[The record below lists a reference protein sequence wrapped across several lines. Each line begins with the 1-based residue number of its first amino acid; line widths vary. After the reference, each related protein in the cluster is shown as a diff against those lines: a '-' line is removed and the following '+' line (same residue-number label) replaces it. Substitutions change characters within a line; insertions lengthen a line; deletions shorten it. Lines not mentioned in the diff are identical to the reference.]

1 MLKSVDRKMLM
12 YVFLMVVI
20 FSLSWSFA
28 LFAIPVESS
37 GADVFGPAIVGG
49 SDQTIALKSDGS
61 IWAWGENDNGEVG
74 NGSFDAKVLLPVQ
87 VLTDGVSIAAGDD
100 HSMAIRSDGTV
111 WAWGANN
118 DGQLGI
124 NDTEAD
130 NKSTAIRVKGAE
142 GEGVLS
148 DITAIS
154 GGEDHS
160 LALKSDGSVWAWGED
175 LHGQVGVNDNKG
187 ADKFYPV
194 QVVGVDGVGSL
205 TEVSSIAAGDD
216 HSLALKIDG
225 TVWAWGEDN
234 DGQLGDNDGNGEDKL
249 TPVQVKGSGG
259 NGFLTDIVGIAA
271 GEDHSLALKSDGTV
285 WAWGENDDGQL
296 GDNDDTKA
304 DKLTPVQ
311 VTGLAGAGNL
321 TNVVAIAAGKDHS
334 LAMKADGSVWA
345 WGEDTDGQL
354 GDNDSASSKPDKLT
368 PVQVRDSSGSGFFD
382 KATAISAGK
391 DHSLALKSDGSAWA
405 WGENLNGQ
413 IGNRDGTGS
422 DQIVPVKV
430 LELVV
435 ADTGDA
441 ADKSDVDV
449 GNTPVTDTTAPN
461 IFQGISTQ
469 GNGRYVRGTINL
481 QAKATDDYG
490 VSILNYF
497 LDATSNL
504 IGSSAINPYSVDWN
518 TKSAS
523 NGRHNILTYAHDAAQ
538 NNSNVSTHL
547 NVDNYKPKTYGK
559 RTMARRLS
567 AKKAPRYLKLYRHYR
582 AKQIKSKNRVLRR
595 RYAKAKNKYLRAYRD
610 AKKQMATARLKWKVR
625 DPYTGNKS
633 NVKIKIQKLVKSKIR
648 TKRKARYL
656 RQYRAW
662 RAKYLKTKNRR
673 LRARYKKRASKYLR
687 AYRKTKTVIYKT
699 VKNVNYG
706 LTGINKWRSYRYRIN
721 KAGQYRYLVYATDRA
736 GNKQQNIAKGS
747 FRIR

>member
-12 YVFLMVVI
+12 NVFLMVVI
-20 FSLSWSFA
+20 FSLSWSFV
-28 LFAIPVESS
+28 LFAIQVESS
-37 GADVFGPAIVGG
+37 RADTIGPAIVGG
-49 SDQTIALKSDGS
+49 SDQTIALKTDGS

-111 WAWGANN
+111 WTWGANN

-124 NDTEAD
+124 NDTDAD
-130 NKSTAIRVKGAE
+130 NKSTAVRVKGAE
-142 GEGVLS
+142 GEGTLGN
-148 DITAIS
+148 IIAIS

-175 LHGQVGVNDNKG
+175 LHGQVGANDNKG

-194 QVVGVDGVGSL
+194 QVVGPDAAGSL

-216 HSLALKIDG
+216 HSLALKTDG
-225 TVWAWGEDN
+225 TIWAWGDDK
-234 DGQLGDNDGNGEDKL
+234 DGQLGDNDGDGEDKL
-249 TPVQVKGSGG
+249 APVQVKGSGG
-259 NGFLTDIVGIAA
+259 NGFLTDVVSIAA
-271 GEDHSLALKSDGTV
+271 GEDHSLSLKSDGTV

-296 GDNDDTKA
+296 GDNDDTKT
-304 DKLTPVQ
+304 DKLIPVQ
-311 VTGLAGAGNL
+311 VTGLAGVGNL

-354 GDNDSASSKPDKLT
+354 GDNDSASSKPDKLA
-368 PVQVRDSSGSGFFD
+368 PVQVRDSSGSGFFE

-405 WGENLNGQ
+405 WGENSNGQ

-422 DQIVPVKV
+422 DQIVPVKI

-435 ADTGDA
+435 ADTGGA
-441 ADKSDVDV
+441 TNKSDVDV
-449 GNTPVTDTTAPN
+449 GGAPVTDTAAPN
-461 IFQGISTQ
+461 ILQGISTQ

-481 QAKATDDYG
+481 QANATDNYG
-490 VSILNYF
+490 VSIVNYF
-497 LDATSNL
+497 LDVTSNL
-504 IGSSAINPYSVDWN
+504 IGSSAINPYSVNWN
-518 TKSAS
+518 TRSAS
-523 NGRHNILTYAHDAAQ
+523 NGRHNILTYAHDAAR

-547 NVDNYKPKTYGK
+547 NVDNYKPRTYGK
-559 RTMARRLS
+559 RTIVRRLS

-595 RYAKAKNKYLRAYRD
+595 RFAKAKNKYLRAYRD
-610 AKKQMATARLKWKVR
+610 AKKRIAIARLKWKVR

-633 NVKIKIQKLVKSKIR
+633 IVKLKIQKLVKSKVR
-648 TKRKARYL
+648 TKRKARYFK
-656 RQYRAW
+656 QYRAW

-673 LRARYKKRASKYLR
+673 LRARYKKRTSKYFK

-706 LTGINKWRSYRYRIN
+706 LTGINKWRSYRYRTN

-736 GNKQQNIAKGS
+736 GNKQRNVAKGA
-747 FRIR
+747 FRIK